1 MKRRVQILET
11 QQLFKKYFFKINEAR
26 LRHELYNGEMSDELT
41 RLNFDRGDS
50 AAVIMHDTRNDTII
64 LTEQFRYPTVQKGP
78 GWILEIPAGT
88 VESDEVKDPTK
99 TLRREIMEEIGYSVV
114 NFRKISTFYV
124 SPGGTSERIHLYY
137 VQISTRDK
145 VSQGG
150 GLAEE
155 GEDVRV
161 LSIKFDEALK
171 MIENGLLQD
180 AKTIIGLQWMQ
191 VNRAKLATDSR

>member
-1 MKRRVQILET
+1 MKRRIQILET
-11 QQLFKKYFFKINEAR
+11 QQVFKKSIFKINEAR
-26 LRHELYNGEMSDELT
+26 LKHELYNGEMSGEIT
-41 RLNFDRGDS
+41 RLNLERGDS

-88 VESDEVKDPTK
+88 VESDEISDPIK
-99 TLRREIMEEIGYSVV
+99 TLRREIIEEFGYSVV

-124 SPGGTSERIHLYY
+124 SPGGTSERIHLFY
-137 VQISTRDK
+137 VQVSTGNK
-145 VSQGG
+145 VSSGG
-150 GLAEE
+150 GIISE